1 MGDVMPSRQAQ
12 ALSSLANL
20 SFLVGIEVFIA
31 QNQAFPLI
39 GGKARLVTA
48 TPAPGQVLQ
57 LIPARHGRTAAPEH
71 QAPGPLDPGQSVFS
85 IDWLAWDAGSIQAV
99 D

>member
-39 GGKARLVTA
+39 EGKARLVTA

-57 LIPARHGRTAAPEH
+57 MIPARHGRTAAPEH
-71 QAPGPLDPGQSVFS
+71 QAPGPLDPGQSVS
-85 IDWLAWDAGSIQAV
+85 RSEVRRVGTESRPRW
-99 D
+99 